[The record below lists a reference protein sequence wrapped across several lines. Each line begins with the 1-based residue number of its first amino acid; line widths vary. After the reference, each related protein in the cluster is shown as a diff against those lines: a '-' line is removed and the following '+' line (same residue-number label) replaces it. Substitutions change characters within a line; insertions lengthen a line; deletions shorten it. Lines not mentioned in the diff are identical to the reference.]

1 MTAPSPSA
9 AIIIRYGPNLASGR
23 YFRNSGMLWITRAW
37 SPAWSQ
43 PIRSESAPRAAAVL
57 MWAGSLASCAR
68 SSRSDQNVCDMAPD
82 AMSSTR
88 LPDAAIAA
96 PSARP
101 ARRKSSV
108 SPVCAVLTETHCR
121 SRPRPR

>member
-1 MTAPSPSA
+1 
-9 AIIIRYGPNLASGR
+9 
-23 YFRNSGMLWITRAW
+23 
-37 SPAWSQ
+37 
-43 PIRSESAPRAAAVL
+43 

-82 AMSSTR
+82 AISSTEQ
-88 LPDAAIAA
+88 LVAAMAA

-108 SPVCAVLTETHCR
+108 SPVCAVLTETHR
-121 SRPRPR
+121 LSRPRPR